1 MSPEQCRAAR
11 AWLGWSMEVLAE
23 RAHVSTST
31 VRDFEARRRTP
42 IPNNLAAIRGALEGA
57 GIEFLSSDG
66 VAQGIVFNGDALA
79 GEAEPARDR

>member
-11 AWLGWSMEVLAE
+11 AWLGWSMNALAE
-23 RAHVSTST
+23 RAHLSAST

-42 IPNNLAAIRGALEGA
+42 IANNLAAMRSALEAA
-57 GIEFLSSDG
+57 GIEFLISDG

-79 GEAEPARDR
+79 GEGA

>member
-11 AWLGWSMEVLAE
+11 AWLGWSMDTLAA
-23 RAHVSTST
+23 RAHVSNST

-42 IPNNLAAIRGALEGA
+42 IANNLSAMRGALEGA

-66 VAQGIVFNGDALA
+66 IPQGIVFNGDALA
-79 GEAEPARDR
+79 GEGT